1 MPPTKS
7 GIADYSAVLV
17 DHLKQIAEV
26 DVYTSKPALFEAK
39 KYDALLYQIG
49 NNPHHEFV
57 YEMAMEYPG
66 TVVMHESNL
75 HHLIAG
81 LTIKRN
87 DWDTYVRECE
97 HDGGAGALAFAERV
111 RKLEIGPDYEGV
123 PMMRRILQKSKAAIV
138 HSKAV
143 EGDLR
148 KAGFT
153 GPVARIPHGAWLPDS
168 ERMAYRD
175 KLGLDEATPLIGV
188 FGFLKPY
195 KRIAE
200 SLRAF
205 RRLVRL
211 RDDVKMILVG
221 EPHPEFPL
229 AEIIRGLG
237 LSRHVRMMGFTPPE
251 DFAGYISAVDIVLN
265 LRFPTV
271 GESSGTLLRSLG
283 LGQPVLVSNVGS
295 FAEFP
300 DSVCLK
306 VPVDAREEDTIFE
319 YLNLLVSQPQL
330 GRNLGARAREWV
342 AEECNWGLAARRYA
356 DFLTAVRD
364 ETPWQQPEEKLPE
377 QLEEAL
383 AEIDPEIE
391 PPKHPAKVEPEYILG
406 WSNESR
412 DYAETHI
419 TRLAK
424 TLDITPRGGP
434 DDRILEM
441 GAYLQIT
448 PSLKTKLGYGE
459 VRGCYYGEA
468 GHTDPKTVESD
479 SGEIFSCD
487 VDLFDAEKDPFPYP
501 DEHFATVL
509 CGELIEHLPSDPM
522 HMMSEVNRILKP
534 GGHFVLTTP
543 NIGSMRA
550 IKAILEGYH
559 PGFFPAYIRPSKPG
573 EEVEAR
579 HNREYTPREIHR
591 LLSDAGFDVTLL
603 ETGPFLDEPQ
613 PGHGWVKHLL
623 ERYQLSTDLRGD
635 GIYAVGRKS
644 GPIKARYPSWLY
656 DGGE

>member
-17 DHLKQIAEV
+17 EHLNEIARV
-26 DVYTSKPALFEAK
+26 DVFTARPAVFDPSS
-39 KYDALLYQIG
+39 YDALLYQLG

-57 YEMAMEYPG
+57 YEMALEYPG

-75 HHLIAG
+75 HHLLAS
-81 LTIKRN
+81 LTIRRD
-87 DWDTYVRECE
+87 DWDSYVLECE
-97 HDGGAGALAFAERV
+97 HDGGPQALAFAQRV
-111 RKLEIGPDYEGV
+111 RKLEVGPDYEGV
-123 PMMRRILQKSKAAIV
+123 PMLRRILEHSQAAIV

-143 EGDLR
+143 EFDLR
-148 KAGFT
+148 KAGFK
-153 GPVARIPHGAWLPDS
+153 GPIARIPHGAWLPEPD
-168 ERMAYRD
+168 RMTFRH
-175 KLGLDEATPLIGV
+175 KLGLDESTPLIGV

-221 EPHPEFPL
+221 ESHPDFPL
-229 AEIIRGLG
+229 AELIRSLG
-237 LSRHVRMMGFTPPE
+237 LSEHVRMLGFTPLE

-300 DSVCLK
+300 DSICLK
-306 VPVDAREEDTIFE
+306 VPIDSREEDTIFE
-319 YLNLLVSQPQL
+319 YLNLLVSRPEL
-330 GRNLGARAREWV
+330 GREIGARARDWV
-342 AEECNWGLAARRYA
+342 ARECNWSLAAERYS
-356 DFLTAVRD
+356 DFLKAVRD
-364 ETPWQQPEEKLPE
+364 HAEWTQPEEHAPASELSPE
-377 QLEEAL
+377 TAQLL
-383 AEIDPEIE
+383 AQSQN
-391 PPKHPAKVEPEYILG
+391 PPHRVEPDYILG

-419 TRLAK
+419 SRLTK
-424 TLDITPRGGP
+424 TLDLTPPGGP

-448 PSLKTKLGYGE
+448 ASLKTKLGYGE

-468 GHTDPKTVESD
+468 GHTDRKTVTSHT
-479 SGEIFSCD
+479 GEEFSCD
-487 VDLFDAEKDPFPYP
+487 VDLFDAEKDTFPYP
-501 DEHFATVL
+501 DEHFSTVL
-509 CGELIEHLPSDPM
+509 CCELIEHLPSDPM

-534 GGHFVLTTP
+534 GGHFLVTTP
-543 NIGSMRA
+543 NIGSLRA

-579 HNREYTPREIHR
+579 HNREYAPREIHR
-591 LLSDAGFDVTLL
+591 LLSDSGFDVTVL

-623 ERYQLSTDLRGD
+623 ERYQLSADLRGD
-635 GIYAVGRKS
+635 GIYAVGQKS
-644 GPIKARYPSWLY
+644 GPIKQRYPSWLY
-656 DGGE
+656 AGGV

>member
-17 DHLKQIAEV
+17 EHLNEIASV
-26 DVYTSKPALFEAK
+26 DVFTQRPAVFEPTS
-39 KYDALLYQIG
+39 YDALLYQLG

-57 YEMAMEYPG
+57 YEMALEYPG

-75 HHLIAG
+75 HHLLAS
-81 LTIKRN
+81 LTIRRD
-87 DWDTYVRECE
+87 DWDSYLLECE
-97 HDGGAGALAFAERV
+97 HDGGPQALAFAQRV
-111 RKLEIGPDYEGV
+111 RKLEVGPDYEGV
-123 PMMRRILQKSKAAIV
+123 PMLRRILEHSKAAIV
-138 HSKAV
+138 HSIAV
-143 EGDLR
+143 ESDLR
-148 KAGFT
+148 KAGFG
-153 GPVARIPHGAWLPDS
+153 GPIARIPHGAWLPEPD
-168 ERMAYRD
+168 RMTFRH
-175 KLGLDEATPLIGV
+175 KLGLDESTPLIGV

-221 EPHPEFPL
+221 EAHADFPL
-229 AEIIRGLG
+229 AELIRSLG
-237 LSRHVRMMGFTPPE
+237 LSEHVRMLGFTPLE

-300 DSVCLK
+300 DSICLK
-306 VPVDAREEDTIFE
+306 VPIDSREEDTIFE
-319 YLNLLVSQPQL
+319 YLNLLVSRPEL
-330 GRNLGARAREWV
+330 GREIGARARDWV
-342 AEECNWGLAARRYA
+342 ARECNWGLAAERYS

-364 ETPWQQPEEKLPE
+364 NAEWSQPEEHAPASELSPE
-377 QLEEAL
+377 TIQLL
-383 AEIDPEIE
+383 AESQLPHHHVDPD
-391 PPKHPAKVEPEYILG
+391 YILG
-406 WSNESR
+406 WSSESR

-419 TRLAK
+419 TRLTK
-424 TLDITPRGGP
+424 TLDLTPPGSP

-448 PSLKTKLGYGE
+448 ASLKTKLGYGE

-468 GHTDPKTVESD
+468 GHTDRKTVTSD
-479 SGEIFSCD
+479 TGEEFSCD
-487 VDLFDAEKDPFPYP
+487 VDLFDAEKDIFPYP
-501 DEHFATVL
+501 DEYFSTVL
-509 CGELIEHLPSDPM
+509 CCELIEHLPSDPM

-534 GGHFVLTTP
+534 GGHFLVTTP
-543 NIGSMRA
+543 NIGSLRA

-559 PGFFPAYIRPSKPG
+559 PGFFPAYIRPSKPD

-591 LLSDAGFDVTLL
+591 LLSDSGFDVTVL

-623 ERYQLSTDLRGD
+623 QRYQLSADLRGD
-635 GIYAVGRKS
+635 GIYAVGKKS
-644 GPIKARYPSWLY
+644 GPIKQRYPSWLY
-656 DGGE
+656 AGGD

>member
-17 DHLKQIAEV
+17 DHLKAVADVEV
-26 DVYTSKPALFEAK
+26 FHAKPDSFNPTE
-39 KYDALLYQIG
+39 YDALLYQIG

-57 YEMAMEYPG
+57 YEMALEFPG

-75 HHLIAG
+75 HHLMAG

-87 DWDTYVRECE
+87 DWDSYVLECE
-97 HDGGAGALAFAERV
+97 HDGGTAALAFAQRV
-111 RKLEIGPDYEGV
+111 RKLEVGPDYDGV
-123 PMMRRILQKSKAAIV
+123 PMLRRILEHSKAAIV

-143 EGDLR
+143 ESDLR

-153 GPVARIPHGAWLPDS
+153 GPIARIPHGAWLPDS
-168 ERMAYRD
+168 DRMNFRH
-175 KLGLDEATPLIGV
+175 KLGLDETTPLIGI

-211 RDDVKMILVG
+211 RDDAKMILVG
-221 EPHPEFPL
+221 EAHADFPL
-229 AEIIRGLG
+229 AELIRSLG
-237 LSRHVRMMGFTPPE
+237 LQEHVRMLGFTPLE
-251 DFAGYISAVDIVLN
+251 DFAGYISAVDVVLN

-283 LGQPVLVSNVGS
+283 LGQPVLVSDVGS

-300 DSVCLK
+300 DSICLK
-306 VPVDAREEDTIFE
+306 VPVDSREEDTIFE
-319 YLNLLVSQPQL
+319 YLNLLVSRPQL
-330 GRNLGARAREWV
+330 AREIGERARDWV
-342 AEECNWGLAARRYA
+342 ARECNWELAAERYV
-356 DFLTAVRD
+356 DFLRSVRD
-364 ETPWQQPEEKLPE
+364 GSEWAQPEEAPPSQELSPETVELLARPLP
-377 QLEEAL
+377 
-383 AEIDPEIE
+383 
-391 PPKHPAKVEPEYILG
+391 HHVEPEYILG
-406 WSNESR
+406 WSSESR
-412 DYAETHI
+412 DYADTHI
-419 TRLAK
+419 TRLIK
-424 TLDITPRGGP
+424 TLDITPEGGP
-434 DDRILEM
+434 EDRILEM
-441 GAYLQIT
+441 GAYLQVT
-448 PSLKTKLGYGE
+448 AALKTKLGYGE
-459 VRGCYYGEA
+459 VRGCYYGVA
-468 GHTDPKTVESD
+468 GHTDSKSATSD
-479 SGEIFSCD
+479 KGEVFTCD
-487 VDLFDAEKDPFPYP
+487 VDLFDAEKDRFPYP

-522 HMMSEVNRILKP
+522 FMMSEVNRILKP
-534 GGHFVLTTP
+534 GGHFVVTTP
-543 NIGSMRA
+543 NIGSLRA

-603 ETGPFLDEPQ
+603 ETGPFRDEPQ
-613 PGHGWVKHLL
+613 PGHGWVKNLL
-623 ERYQLSTDLRGD
+623 ERYQLSGELRGD
-635 GIYAVGRKS
+635 GIYAVGKKS
-644 GPIKARYPSWLY
+644 GPIKARYPGWLY
-656 DGGE
+656 EGGD

>member
-17 DHLKQIAEV
+17 EHLNEIASV
-26 DVYTSKPALFEAK
+26 DVFTARPAVFDPSS
-39 KYDALLYQIG
+39 YDALLYQLG

-57 YEMAMEYPG
+57 YEMALEYPG

-75 HHLIAG
+75 HHLLAS
-81 LTIKRN
+81 LTIRRD
-87 DWDTYVRECE
+87 DWDSYVLECE
-97 HDGGAGALAFAERV
+97 HDGGPQALAFAQRV
-111 RKLEIGPDYEGV
+111 RKLEVGPDYEGV
-123 PMMRRILQKSKAAIV
+123 PMLRRILEHSKAAIV

-143 EGDLR
+143 EFDLR
-148 KAGFT
+148 NAGFK
-153 GPVARIPHGAWLPDS
+153 GPIARIPHGAWLPEPD
-168 ERMAYRD
+168 RMTFRD
-175 KLGLDEATPLIGV
+175 KLGLDESTPLIGV

-221 EPHPEFPL
+221 ESHPDFPL
-229 AEIIRGLG
+229 AELIRSLG
-237 LSRHVRMMGFTPPE
+237 LSEHVRMLGFTPLE

-300 DSVCLK
+300 DSICLK
-306 VPVDAREEDTIFE
+306 VPIDSREEDTIFE
-319 YLNLLVSQPQL
+319 YLNLLVSRPEL
-330 GRNLGARAREWV
+330 GREIGARARDWV
-342 AEECNWGLAARRYA
+342 ARECNWSLAAERYS
-356 DFLTAVRD
+356 DFLKAVRD
-364 ETPWQQPEEKLPE
+364 HAEWTQPEEHAPASELSPE
-377 QLEEAL
+377 TAQLL
-383 AEIDPEIE
+383 AQSQN
-391 PPKHPAKVEPEYILG
+391 PPHRVEPDYILG

-419 TRLAK
+419 TRLTK
-424 TLDITPRGGP
+424 TLDLTPPGGP

-448 PSLKTKLGYGE
+448 ASLKTKLGYGE
-459 VRGCYYGEA
+459 VRGCYYGKA
-468 GHTDPKTVESD
+468 GHTDRKTVTSHT
-479 SGEIFSCD
+479 GEEFSCD
-487 VDLFDAEKDPFPYP
+487 VDLFDAEKDTFPYP
-501 DEHFATVL
+501 DEHFSTVL
-509 CGELIEHLPSDPM
+509 CCELIEHLPSDPM

-534 GGHFVLTTP
+534 GGHFLVTTP
-543 NIGSMRA
+543 NIGSLRA

-579 HNREYTPREIHR
+579 HNREYAPREIHR
-591 LLSDAGFDVTLL
+591 LLSDSGFDVTVL

-623 ERYQLSTDLRGD
+623 ERYQLSADLRGD
-635 GIYAVGRKS
+635 GIYAVGQKS
-644 GPIKARYPSWLY
+644 GPIKQRYPSWLY
-656 DGGE
+656 AGGV

>member
-17 DHLKQIAEV
+17 EHLNEIATV
-26 DVYTSKPALFEAK
+26 DVFTSRPAVFEPAS
-39 KYDALLYQIG
+39 YDALLYQLG

-57 YEMAMEYPG
+57 YEMALEYPG

-75 HHLIAG
+75 HHLLAS
-81 LTIKRN
+81 LTICRD
-87 DWDTYVRECE
+87 DWDSYVLECE
-97 HDGGAGALAFAERV
+97 HDGGPEALAFAQRV
-111 RKLEIGPDYEGV
+111 RKLEVGPDYEGV
-123 PMMRRILQKSKAAIV
+123 PMLRRILEHSKAAIV

-143 EGDLR
+143 EFDLR
-148 KAGFT
+148 NAGFA
-153 GPVARIPHGAWLPDS
+153 GPIARIPHGAWLPEPD
-168 ERMAYRD
+168 RMTYRH

-195 KRIAE
+195 KRIVE

-221 EPHPEFPL
+221 EAHPDFPL
-229 AEIIRGLG
+229 AELIRSLG
-237 LSRHVRMMGFTPPE
+237 LSEHVRMLGFTPLE

-300 DSVCLK
+300 DSICLK
-306 VPVDAREEDTIFE
+306 VPVDSHEEDTIFE
-319 YLNLLVSQPQL
+319 YLNLLVSRPEL
-330 GRNLGARAREWV
+330 GREIGARARDWV
-342 AEECNWGLAARRYA
+342 ARECNWGLAAERYA
-356 DFLTAVRD
+356 DFLKAVRD
-364 ETPWQQPEEKLPE
+364 RAEWKQPEEHAPASELSPE
-377 QLEEAL
+377 TVQLL
-383 AEIDPEIE
+383 AQSQQQHRVDPDY
-391 PPKHPAKVEPEYILG
+391 VLG
-406 WSNESR
+406 WSSESR

-419 TRLAK
+419 TRLTK
-424 TLDITPRGGP
+424 TLDLIPLGGP

-448 PSLKTKLGYGE
+448 AALKTKLGYGE

-468 GHTDPKTVESD
+468 GHTDRKTVTSD
-479 SGEIFSCD
+479 TGEEFSCD
-487 VDLFDAEKDPFPYP
+487 VDLFDAEKDTFPYP
-501 DEHFATVL
+501 DEHFSTVL
-509 CGELIEHLPSDPM
+509 CCELIEHLPSDPM

-534 GGHFVLTTP
+534 GGHFLVTTP
-543 NIGSMRA
+543 NIGSLRA

-559 PGFFPAYIRPSKPG
+559 PGFFPAYIRPSKPD

-591 LLSDAGFDVTLL
+591 LFSDSGFDVTVLD
-603 ETGPFLDEPQ
+603 TGPFLDEPQ

-623 ERYQLSTDLRGD
+623 ERYQLSGELRGD
-635 GIYAVGRKS
+635 GIYAVGKKS
-644 GPIKARYPSWLY
+644 GPIKQRYPSWLY
-656 DGGE
+656 EGGD